1 MYNKT
6 QPTLGFI
13 FVRSK
18 FMSTEANEVETGV
31 KEFKVNGILREL
43 RFTAATRMRLFLNV
57 ETNAI
62 QEYISSDLFKIT
74 AVSLLLYGKEA
85 IGKPVMEI
93 IDRFDEDKLLDDEM
107 EEIVGWVRTRTLNF
121 MLKEAE
127 EVQKSLTQ
135 VMERATKLDNSLTGL
150 GNLASTK

>member
-1 MYNKT
+1 
-6 QPTLGFI
+6 
-13 FVRSK
+13 
-18 FMSTEANEVETGV
+18 MSTEANEVETGV

-74 AVSLLLYGKEA
+74 AVSLLLYGKEVV
-85 IGKPVMEI
+85 GKPLMEI
-93 IDRFDEDKLLDDEM
+93 IDRFDADQLLDDEM

-135 VMERATKLDNSLTGL
+135 VMGRATALNNSLIGL
-150 GNLASTK
+150 EDSTSKK

>member
-1 MYNKT
+1 
-6 QPTLGFI
+6 
-13 FVRSK
+13 
-18 FMSTEANEVETGV
+18 MSTEANEVETGV

-85 IGKPVMEI
+85 VGKPVMEI

-127 EVQKSLTQ
+127 QIAEALNQSLPQAIGLNNT
-135 VMERATKLDNSLTGL
+135 LTGL
-150 GNLASTK
+150 QTSALPK

>member
-1 MYNKT
+1 
-6 QPTLGFI
+6 
-13 FVRSK
+13 
-18 FMSTEANEVETGV
+18 MSTEANEVETGV
-31 KEFKVNGILREL
+31 KEFKVNGVLREL

-74 AVSLLLYGKEA
+74 AVSLLLYGKEVV
-85 IGKPVMEI
+85 GNPLMEI
-93 IDRFDEDKLLDDEM
+93 IDRFDQDQLLDDEM

-135 VMERATKLDNSLTGL
+135 VMGRATALSNSLIGL
-150 GNLASTK
+150 EDSTSKK

>member
-1 MYNKT
+1 M
-6 QPTLGFI
+6 
-13 FVRSK
+13 SK
-18 FMSTEANEVETGV
+18 EPNEVETGV
-31 KEFKVNGILREL
+31 KEFKIGGQLREL

-74 AVSLLLYGKEA
+74 AVSLLLFGKEA
-85 IGKPVMEI
+85 VGKSILEL
-93 IDRFDEDKLLDDEM
+93 IDRFDEEKLLDDEM

-135 VMERATKLDNSLTGL
+135 VMERATKLGNSLTGL
-150 GNLASTK
+150 EDSASTK